1 MVKATDLLS
10 VFKILFGHFQ
20 TKHKN
25 QNELI
30 SMICY
35 PADTP
40 KKRYINS
47 MVFSEITN
55 TVVPVHVANIIFNC
69 FDPYR
74 ALYIYKKAPAFIN
87 IEGDNIT
94 RPSRLSG
101 YVYYIILVLIWL
113 MIVGPLY
120 VYLFFKF
127 STSLQLNSITT
138 QLVYFFTIY
147 GIIALCF
154 IGGVKQR
161 IFLAQ
166 VESFYKDLNIFE
178 EAERG

>member
-1 MVKATDLLS
+1 MINANDLLS
-10 VFKILFGHFQ
+10 VFKILFGHFR

-25 QNELI
+25 QCKLI
-30 SMICY
+30 SMVCY

-55 TVVPVHVANIIFNC
+55 SVVPAHVANIIFNC

-74 ALYIYKKAPAFIN
+74 ALNIYKKAPAFIQ
-87 IEGDNIT
+87 IEGNNIIK
-94 RPSRLSG
+94 PARLVG
-101 YVYYIILVLIWL
+101 YSYYVILTLVWL

-120 VYLFFKF
+120 IYLIFMFSDQLQLKSITAQLIYLF
-127 STSLQLNSITT
+127 TT
-138 QLVYFFTIY
+138 Y
-147 GIIALCF
+147 GLIALCI
-154 IGGVKQR
+154 IGGIKQR

-166 VESFYKDLNIFE
+166 VESFYNDLKKFE
-178 EAERG
+178 DANRG